1 MTRKSSEEW
10 ELEQGRDNNSLP
22 PINLSVIEKGINIT
36 SPDEM
41 LINENGKS
49 NYRRSSDMDV
59 CSEIDNYILPKYSK
73 SSIYQLSRQEKQQI
87 AEYLYRT
94 LHIGES
100 QIKRC
105 LAM

>member
-1 MTRKSSEEW
+1 
-10 ELEQGRDNNSLP
+10 
-22 PINLSVIEKGINIT
+22 
-36 SPDEM
+36 M

-49 NYRRSSDMDV
+49 NYRRPSDIDV